1 MFCYRQDYQQE
12 CQQQMQLFKRIYGSG
27 TTALIISN
35 KEIEDRLK
43 IVKSLEESGLLIKEI
58 NKAIK
63 NKTKEQIVGFLPI
76 LLGTLAAS
84 MFQTALTGGGIIR
97 AGEGII
103 TAGDNF

>member
-1 MFCYRQDYQQE
+1 
-12 CQQQMQLFKRIYGSG
+12 MQLFKRIYGSG

-35 KEIEDRLK
+35 KEIEDILK

-63 NKTKEQIVGFLPI
+63 NKTKEQKVGFLPI
-76 LLGTLAAS
+76 LLGALAAS
-84 MFQTALTGGGIIR
+84 MFQTALIGGGIIR

>member
-1 MFCYRQDYQQE
+1 
-12 CQQQMQLFKRIYGSG
+12 MQLFKRIYGSG

-35 KEIEDRLK
+35 KEIEDILK

-63 NKTKEQIVGFLPI
+63 NKTKEQKVGFLPI

-84 MFQTALTGGGIIR
+84 MLRTALTGGRIIR